1 MKPERI
7 LISEAMR
14 QLPPEW
20 SVDLLPDIRT
30 LVEQTGAKLVVLDD
44 DPTGSQTVWDI
55 PLLMHWSCDALQME
69 LESDYPAFFIL
80 TNSRSLPTQ
89 QAEQVGAEI
98 GRHLAEAGRRSGRKI
113 AVVSRG
119 DSTLRGHFPEEV
131 DSLVA
136 GLGVDFDAWLL
147 IPTLHSAGRYT
158 LGDIHYAAEGDW
170 LVPVGQTSYA
180 QDGTFGYHSSN
191 LREWVAE
198 KTAGRIPADRVASI
212 SIEDIRLGGPQ
223 VVYQKLVALPHGSV
237 VVVNAASQ
245 RDFEVLVTGILF
257 AEQQGKKYIYRAT
270 ASFIPVRFG
279 LEPYPLLDVQS
290 LGLSEN
296 GGGLI
301 IVGSYVP
308 KTTEQVNVLRER
320 GLAANVEVKVDRLL
334 DPEGRFE
341 EVRQAANQVDFAIRN
356 NRNVLL
362 YTSRRLVSGHD
373 QSLNLQ
379 IGQQVSSGLV
389 EILHH
394 LHERPRYIIAKGGIT
409 SHDIATKGLGV
420 QRALVMGQICQG
432 LSVWRLGP
440 ETRYKDLLYIVFPG
454 NIGSPNT
461 LADVVE
467 KLSNP
472 LKGN

>member
-20 SVDLLPDIRT
+20 PVDLLPEIRT
-30 LVEQTGAKLVVLDD
+30 LVEQTGVKLVILDD
-44 DPTGSQTVWDI
+44 DPTGSQTVKGI
-55 PLLMHWSCDALQME
+55 PLLTHWSCEALQKE
-69 LESDYPAFFIL
+69 LESNYPAFFIL

-98 GRHLAEAGRRSGRKI
+98 GRHLAEAARRSGRKI

-131 DSLVA
+131 DSLTD

-147 IPTLHSAGRYT
+147 IPTLYSAGRFT

-180 QDGTFGYHSSN
+180 QDGTFGYRSSN

-212 SIEDIRLGGPQ
+212 SIDDIRLGGPQ
-223 VVYQKLVALPHGSV
+223 VVYQKIIALPRRSV
-237 VVVNAASQ
+237 VVVNAASR
-245 RDFEVLVTGILF
+245 RDFEVLVTGILI

-290 LGLSEN
+290 LGLPEN
-296 GGGLI
+296 GGGLV

-320 GLAANVEVKVDRLL
+320 GLATNVEVKVERLL
-334 DPEGRFE
+334 NLE
-341 EVRQAANQVDFAIRN
+341 ERSGEIQQAAAQVDLDIRN

-362 YTSRRLVSGHD
+362 FTSRQLVSGPD
-373 QSLNLQ
+373 QRLNLQ

-394 LHERPRYIIAKGGIT
+394 LHERPRFIIAKGGIT

-420 QRALVMGQICQG
+420 RRALVMGQICQG
-432 LSVWRLGP
+432 LSVWKLGP

-454 NIGSPNT
+454 NIGGSET

-467 KLSNP
+467 KLSYT